1 MDFEKIYGINFFSEE
16 LNYGRALRF
25 GVVLMNR
32 HSQKMAAIFV
42 CEALDFRDY
51 TLHQGLDILFAYV
64 AVYFKNN
71 Q

>member
-16 LNYGRALRF
+16 LNYGWALRF

-42 CEALDFRDY
+42 CEALVFRAY
-51 TLHQGLDILFAYV
+51 MLRQGLGLLFASS
-64 AVYFKNN
+64 AVNSKKNP
-71 Q
+71 